1 MVENLKSL
9 CSEKDADIKSKDTEI
24 AILKERN
31 SELEAKL
38 REEES
43 LRRKLHNTV
52 QELKV
57 VFSLMYNINIILYC
71 KYYICLKSLL

>member
-24 AILKERN
+24 ALLKERN

>member
-9 CSEKDADIKSKDTEI
+9 CSEKDADIKSKASEI
-24 AILKERN
+24 AFLKEQN
-31 SELEAKL
+31 LELEAKL

-43 LRRKLHNTV
+43 VRRKLHNTV

-57 VFSLMYNINIILYC
+57 MFSLMYNTIL
-71 KYYICLKSLL
+71 

>member
-9 CSEKDADIKSKDTEI
+9 CSEKDAAIKSKDAEN
-24 AILKERN
+24 ACLRERN
-31 SELEAKL
+31 AELEAKL

-43 LRRKLHNTV
+43 VRRKLHNTV

-57 VFSLMYNINIILYC
+57 VFSLIYNI
-71 KYYICLKSLL
+71 S